1 MLVLSLALRTTNVGF
16 GLRLNLLR
24 CVHPSDHTSTFHKDF
39 FQFQYLIW
47 CVGKSRPDMST
58 SMTLT
63 ESKVNIKVTGLL
75 KFRTLQFSRSISSAI
90 FAWSSKLMADHHSMG
105 PSLQLAGA

>member
-1 MLVLSLALRTTNVGF
+1 
-16 GLRLNLLR
+16 
-24 CVHPSDHTSTFHKDF
+24 
-39 FQFQYLIW
+39 
-47 CVGKSRPDMST
+47 
-58 SMTLT
+58 MTLT